1 MGKFVSVVDIKYNR
15 AMFVLDCHIRHI
27 FKMLIIGFGQS
38 VLAYQEVSVE
48 ANNVI
53 SIFICHF

>member
-1 MGKFVSVVDIKYNR
+1 MSVVDIKYNR